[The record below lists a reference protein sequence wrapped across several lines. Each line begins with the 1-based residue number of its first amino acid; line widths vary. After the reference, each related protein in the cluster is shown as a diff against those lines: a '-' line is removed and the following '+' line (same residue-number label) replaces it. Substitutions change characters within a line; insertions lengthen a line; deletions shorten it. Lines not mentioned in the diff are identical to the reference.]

1 MIFRGRFEYT
11 IDPKGRV
18 NIPAR
23 FREQLTETGR
33 ESIVVTNYSGCLYAY
48 PAAEWE
54 RIEEKLAVKVSSVNR
69 KKNAFVRFFVG
80 GAVEVASD
88 KQGRIL
94 IPPSL
99 RTYAG
104 LERDVVIIG
113 MPNRFE
119 IWDRARWDVEVSRFE
134 KEGFEDPELSR
145 EIDSL
150 GI

>member
-23 FREQLTETGR
+23 FREQLQETGQG
-33 ESIVVTNYSGCLYAY
+33 SFVITNYSGCLYAY
-48 PAAEWE
+48 PTDDWAG
-54 RIEEKLAVKVSSVNR
+54 IEEKLSTVSSVDR
-69 KKNAFVRFFVG
+69 KLNTFLRFFVG
-80 GAVEVASD
+80 GAVEAVPD

-99 RTYAG
+99 RSYAC
-104 LERDVVIIG
+104 LDKDVVITG

-119 IWDRARWDVEVSRFE
+119 IWASEKWREEIGKFE
-134 KEGFEDPELSR
+134 KEGFEDPELAR
-145 EIDSL
+145 EIKL
-150 GI
+150 LRI

>member
-23 FREQLTETGR
+23 FREQLHNAGQ
-33 ESIVVTNYSGCLYAY
+33 ESFIVTNLSGCLCVY
-48 PAAEWE
+48 PVSEWS
-54 RIEEKLAVKVSSVNR
+54 RIEELVAKASSVNR
-69 KKNAFVRFFVG
+69 KLNTFLRFFVG
-80 GAVEVASD
+80 GAVEVVPD

-104 LERDVVIIG
+104 LERDVVITG
-113 MPNRFE
+113 MPKRFE
-119 IWDRARWDVEVSRFE
+119 IWSREKWEVEVARFE
-134 KEGFEDPELSR
+134 KEGTEDPELTR
-145 EIDSL
+145 EINGL